1 MSFYPTNST
10 SGYVYTSSDGTI
22 TRHDTT
28 LDKMPPGSM
37 NITASNE
44 VMNRLPAAVSLITVD
59 WVNDMLYWLEVN
71 DTHAAVS
78 VCVCLCVCVCAC
90 VWLYICMHMCMCIR
104 VTTFM
109 YNTCVIMCMCVCVHA
124 CTCVYV

>member
-28 LDKMPPGSM
+28 LDKMPPGSIY
-37 NITASNE
+37 ITASNE
-44 VMNRLPAAVSLITVD
+44 VVNRLSAAVSLITVD

-78 VCVCLCVCVCAC
+78 LCVCMCVRVVVHLYAC
-90 VWLYICMHMCMCIR
+90 VHVHTCDYI
-104 VTTFM
+104 
-109 YNTCVIMCMCVCVHA
+109 
-124 CTCVYV
+124 YV

>member
-1 MSFYPTNST
+1 MSFYPTGST

-22 TRHDTT
+22 TRHDAT
-28 LDKMPPGSM
+28 LDKMSPGSM

-44 VMNRLPAAVSLITVD
+44 VMNRLSAAVSLITVD

-78 VCVCLCVCVCAC
+78 VCVYVRVCGC
-90 VWLYICMHMCMCIR
+90 
-104 VTTFM
+104 TF
-109 YNTCVIMCMCVCVHA
+109 VCMCVCA
-124 CTCVYV
+124 YV

>member
-10 SGYVYTSSDGTI
+10 SGYVYTSSDINGTI

-28 LDKMPPGSM
+28 LDKIPPGSM
-37 NITASNE
+37 SLTASS
-44 VMNRLPAAVSLITVD
+44 VVVNRSPATVSLITVD

-78 VCVCLCVCVCAC
+78 VCVFVCVCLCVCV
-90 VWLYICMHMCMCIR
+90 
-104 VTTFM
+104 
-109 YNTCVIMCMCVCVHA
+109 
-124 CTCVYV
+124 

>member
-1 MSFYPTNST
+1 MSFYPTGST

-28 LDKMPPGSM
+28 LDKMLPGSM

-44 VMNRLPAAVSLITVD
+44 VMNRSAAVSLITVD
-59 WVNDMLYWLEVN
+59 WVNDILYWLEVN

-78 VCVCLCVCVCAC
+78 VCVCMSVCVCVC
-90 VWLYICMHMCMCIR
+90 V
-104 VTTFM
+104 
-109 YNTCVIMCMCVCVHA
+109 CMCVCVVVHLYA
-124 CTCVYV
+124 CVYVHTCDYIYV

>member
-1 MSFYPTNST
+1 MSFYPTGST

-78 VCVCLCVCVCAC
+78 VCVCVCVCVCAC
-90 VWLYICMHMCMCIR
+90 V
-104 VTTFM
+104 
-109 YNTCVIMCMCVCVHA
+109 
-124 CTCVYV
+124 CVYVRACGCTFVCMCACAYV